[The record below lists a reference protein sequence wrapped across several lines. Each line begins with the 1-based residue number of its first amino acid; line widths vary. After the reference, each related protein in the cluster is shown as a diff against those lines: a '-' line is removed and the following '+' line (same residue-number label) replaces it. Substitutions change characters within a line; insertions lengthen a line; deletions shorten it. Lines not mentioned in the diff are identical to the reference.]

1 MIMASVDIRE
11 KIEKAELVLVG
22 LGEEFQCP
30 ASVRMLPEY
39 EMGRERLAAP
49 ELSWL
54 LPAWDDYCERRVNA
68 DTGTVLEK
76 FAGILA
82 EKNYFVIS
90 VATNRSIANA
100 PWKAG
105 RLVMPCGTALKLQC
119 AGGCGREP
127 VPLSEKDNCLLEEIM
142 EDLYEGKFQ
151 PEKAERFGSCEG
163 CHGSMVLNN
172 VWVGKNYNEKGYLE
186 QWGQYTKWLQGTLNR
201 RVLILE
207 LGVGMRFPTV
217 IRFPFEKAA
226 FFNQKAE
233 FCRINEKLYHLTEEL
248 KGKGQGISQNAI
260 DCLRN
265 L

>member
-1 MIMASVDIRE
+1 MAMGSVDIRE
-11 KIEKAELVLVG
+11 KIEAAEMILVG

-30 ASVRMLPEY
+30 VSVRKLPEY
-39 EMGRERLAAP
+39 ERGKEI
-49 ELSWL
+49 LSSAGSFWL
-54 LPAWDDYCERRVNA
+54 LPAWDDHCEHKARA
-68 DTGTVLEK
+68 DTAAVLEK
-76 FAGILA
+76 FANRLA
-82 EKNYFVIS
+82 EKDYFVVS
-90 VATNRSIANA
+90 VAMNRSVAEA
-100 PWKAG
+100 PWKPG
-105 RLVMPCGTALKLQC
+105 RLVMPCGTAVRLQC
-119 AGGCGREP
+119 AENCDREP
-127 VPLSEKDNCLLEEIM
+127 VPLTEEDSRLLEEVM
-142 EDLYEGKFQ
+142 DDLYEGRFE
-151 PEKAERFGSCEG
+151 PEKLKGLGRCES
-163 CHGSMVLNN
+163 CHGPMVLNN
-172 VWVGKNYNEKGYLE
+172 ICVGKDYNEKGYLA
-186 QWGQYTKWLQGTLNR
+186 QWGQYTKWLQGTLHH

>member
-1 MIMASVDIRE
+1 MTMESVNVRE
-11 KIEKAELVLVG
+11 KIEEAEMVLVG
-22 LGEEFQCP
+22 LGEEFQCS

-39 EMGRERLAAP
+39 GAGRDRLTEA
-49 ELSWL
+49 ELPWL
-54 LPAWDDYCERRVNA
+54 LPAWDDYCESRVKA
-68 DTGTVLEK
+68 DTGAVLEK
-76 FAGILA
+76 FADILA
-82 EKNYFVIS
+82 DKNYFIVS
-90 VATNRSIANA
+90 AAMNRFIADA
-100 PWKAG
+100 PWREG

-119 AGGCGREP
+119 AGKCDRDP
-127 VPLSEKDNCLLEEIM
+127 IPLSEKDKCLLEEIM
-142 EDLYEGKFQ
+142 GDLYEGRFQ
-151 PEKAERFGSCEG
+151 PEKAEGFGSCED
-163 CHGSMVLNN
+163 CRSPMVLNN

-186 QWGQYTKWLQGTLNR
+186 QWHQYTKWLQGTLNR

-207 LGVGMRFPTV
+207 LGVGLRFPTV

>member
-1 MIMASVDIRE
+1 MTSVSIRE
-11 KIEKAELVLVG
+11 KMEEAEMVLVG

-30 ASVRMLPEY
+30 ASVRVLPEY
-39 EMGRERLAAP
+39 ETGREQLTTSG
-49 ELSWL
+49 LSWL
-54 LPAWDDYCERRVNA
+54 IPAWDDYCESRVKA
-68 DTGTVLEK
+68 DTGAVLEK
-76 FAGILA
+76 FADILA
-82 EKNYFVIS
+82 EKNYFVVS
-90 VATNRSIANA
+90 VAMNRSIANA

-119 AGGCGREP
+119 AGECGKKP
-127 VPLSEKDNCLLEEIM
+127 VPLSEKDNHLLEEIM
-142 EDLYEGKFQ
+142 EDLYEGKFRT
-151 PEKAERFGSCEG
+151 EKAERFEICED
-163 CHGSMVLNN
+163 CQNPMVLNN
-172 VWVGKNYNEKGYLE
+172 VWVGKSYNEKGYLD
-186 QWGQYTKWLQGTLNR
+186 QWSQYTKWLQGTLNR

-233 FCRINEKLYHLTEEL
+233 FYRINEKLYHLTEEL
-248 KGKGQGISQNAI
+248 RGKGQGISQNAI